1 MHYADPLTRAAVEA
15 FALDVVI
22 GEEKAGSEIAGNSVI
37 VTTQKN
43 TAGTGRVFNPNKP
56 PAIRGYKWSQ
66 KGVGFDCRKVTKNG
80 DVYIAHLGKKKLS
93 DFRSQSADREELREL
108 VRNWILEKESEKGK

>member
-1 MHYADPLTRAAVEA
+1 MDLAEPRGAEASQEVIIPPLPPVQIEVET
-15 FALDVVI
+15 I
-22 GEEKAGSEIAGNSVI
+22 TEKPVI

-43 TAGTGRVFNPNKP
+43 TAGTGRVFNLNKP